1 VHAKT
6 TTTTAKFCQFPTIFN
21 ASPAAVYSLGLF
33 TPVLDGGRRDDRS
46 VFSPP
51 PPGLTVFASRS
62 LASAKTKNKIVVVA
76 TKETSS
82 LIFSGLR
89 IAAGVVNFASFY
101 SFLSSQY
108 HGAAVS
114 KRRLVLGPPSLSYL
128 RDDGCVCLPSVRGDG
143 GAPAAFHRWL
153 FLAVRAKVQG
163 SVIEAE
169 QGCFF
174 SLRHFGHFLLSHFG
188 HWNISVISL
197 TVVLNLAITVF
208 VSRYFQTFWPK
219 RLNFFSVI
227 SKPFRSVAEKKQ
239 IQWRI
244 RTRSLEGSVKW
255 GATKN
260 SSLV

>member
-1 VHAKT
+1 MRRRRRRQQSFVS
-6 TTTTAKFCQFPTIFN
+6 FQQ
-21 ASPAAVYSLGLF
+21 SLTRHQQLF
-33 TPVLDGGRRDDRS
+33 IRSGSLRRFWTVADGMTGVSFR
-46 VFSPP
+46 PH

-143 GAPAAFHRWL
+143 GAPAAFHR
-153 FLAVRAKVQG
+153 
-163 SVIEAE
+163 
-169 QGCFF
+169 
-174 SLRHFGHFLLSHFG
+174 
-188 HWNISVISL
+188 
-197 TVVLNLAITVF
+197 
-208 VSRYFQTFWPK
+208 
-219 RLNFFSVI
+219 
-227 SKPFRSVAEKKQ
+227 
-239 IQWRI
+239 
-244 RTRSLEGSVKW
+244 
-255 GATKN
+255 
-260 SSLV
+260 